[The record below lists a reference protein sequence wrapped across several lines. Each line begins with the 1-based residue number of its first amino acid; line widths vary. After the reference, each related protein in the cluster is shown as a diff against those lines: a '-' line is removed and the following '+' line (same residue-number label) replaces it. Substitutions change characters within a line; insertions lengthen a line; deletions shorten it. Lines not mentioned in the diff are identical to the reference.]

1 MTNIPYWQTLVERLN
16 LQPHPEGGYYRET
29 FRSDRQIPFNGGV
42 RSAATVIYYLLAQG
56 AYSAWHRI
64 DADETWYHHV
74 GCSVALHVLAAE
86 GDVLTTHRLGNPI
99 EHAGVVFQATVPTGC
114 WFAAELL
121 SPDDFALLSCSVAPG
136 FEFSGFELAT
146 GADMERAA
154 QRHGEW
160 VRRLL
165 MRESGMTPAD
175 LSPKFRAQVLAEE

>member
-1 MTNIPYWQTLVERLN
+1 MTNIPQWQALVQNLD

-29 FRSDRQIPFNGGV
+29 FRSDQQVPFKGGM

-64 DADETWYHHV
+64 DADETWYFHA
-74 GCSVALHVLAAE
+74 GRPMALHVLSVE
-86 GDVLTTHRLGNPI
+86 GVLSTHRLGNPI
-99 EHAGVVFQATVPTGC
+99 ERAGVVFQATVPAGC

-121 SPDDFALLSCSVAPG
+121 EPDEFALLSCSVAPG
-136 FEFSGFELAT
+136 FEFSGFELA
-146 GADMERAA
+146 GAADMDEAV

-165 MRESGMTPAD
+165 VKA
-175 LSPKFRAQVLAEE
+175 